1 MSPGYGHSVVQSL
14 LILDPVAVFYA
25 EAAGA
30 LILTAVE
37 VSIMNHKWGMH
48 FDPLTWCTPRLV
60 LDNWYVPL
68 TGAMCTLN
76 QDVSCAI
83 DRCIRVI
90 VPHILD

>member
-1 MSPGYGHSVVQSL
+1 MSPGYGHSVVQL
-14 LILDPVAVFYA
+14 LILDPVAILNA
-25 EAAGA
+25 KAAGA

-68 TGAMCTLN
+68 TGAMCTLD
-76 QDVSCAI
+76 QDFSCAI
-83 DRCIRVI
+83 NRCIRVI